1 VALFADEVALEEAA
15 AGDEVVLGYPGE
27 QRDTALDRDQAGVGT
42 DAPMDVKQRTAAF
55 PVGM

>member
-1 VALFADEVALEEAA
+1 MTSVEPSYRLLVAHAAVHA
-15 AGDEVVLGYPGE
+15 AGYIGIA
-27 QRDTALDRDQAGVGT
+27 ALADLSGGT

>member
-27 QRDTALDRDQAGVGT
+27 QRDAALDRDQAGVGT
-42 DAPMDVKQRTAAF
+42 VALRRRAPW
-55 PVGM
+55 